1 LKKIIVLCLWAVLT
15 GSLCYG
21 INYYYKQRAEQR
33 EKEFAEQY
41 KEIRYIADDGKV
53 SARIVNQKELT
64 CLAENI
70 YHEAAGETLA
80 GKMAVGLVTLNR
92 VRSGRF
98 AKTVCG
104 VVNQRVGGSCQFSWR
119 CEPGLVTRNNQQWR
133 DSWNIATYLMTNTAY
148 DITAGATY
156 FHNQS
161 VKPNWKNLN
170 KTGKIDNHTFY
181 SRPKEKKQPMSGPI
195 RLQSS

>member
-1 LKKIIVLCLWAVLT
+1 LKIILGLWALIAT
-15 GSLCYG
+15 TTCFG
-21 INYYYKQRAEQR
+21 INYYHEQRAVARENEIAAQYREIKYVDEQDR
-33 EKEFAEQY
+33 VAT
-41 KEIRYIADDGKV
+41 RT
-53 SARIVNQKELT
+53 VNQRELT

-70 YHEAAGETLA
+70 YHEAAGESLA
-80 GKMAVGLVTLNR
+80 GKMAVGFVTLNR
-92 VRSGRF
+92 VRSGKF

-133 DSWNIATYLMTNTAY
+133 DSWRIATYLMTVPAF

-156 FHNQS
+156 FHNQT

-170 KTGKIDNHTFY
+170 KTGRIDNHTFY
-181 SRPKEKKQPMSGPI
+181 SRPKERKTQRDMQVAAK
-195 RLQSS
+195 L

>member
-1 LKKIIVLCLWAVLT
+1 MKIILGLWALVAT
-15 GSLCYG
+15 TACFG
-21 INYYYKQRAEQR
+21 INYYHEQRAVDR
-33 EKEFAEQY
+33 ETEIAAQY
-41 KEIRYIADDGKV
+41 REVRYVDDQ
-53 SARIVNQKELT
+53 ARVATRTVNQRELT

-70 YHEAAGETLA
+70 YHEAAGESLA

-92 VRSGRF
+92 VRSGKF

-133 DSWNIATYLMTNTAY
+133 DSWNIATYLMTVPAF

-170 KTGKIDNHTFY
+170 KTGRIDNHTFY
-181 SRPKEKKQPMSGPI
+181 SRPKEKKSAHNPIKVQSG
-195 RLQSS
+195 

>member
-1 LKKIIVLCLWAVLT
+1 MKILLGIWAIVAT
-15 GSLCYG
+15 SLCFG
-21 INYYYKQRAEQR
+21 INYYYEQR
-33 EKEFAEQY
+33 SIARENEIAAQY
-41 KEIRYIADDGKV
+41 REIRYLDDESKV
-53 SARIVNQKELT
+53 VTRVVNQRELT

-92 VRSGRF
+92 VRSGKF
-98 AKTVCG
+98 AKTICG

-133 DSWNIATYLMTNTAY
+133 DSWRIATYLMTVPAF
-148 DITAGATY
+148 DITSGATY

-170 KTGKIDNHTFY
+170 KTGRIDNHTFY
-181 SRPKEKKQPMSGPI
+181 SRPKEKKQSTQGLI

>member
-1 LKKIIVLCLWAVLT
+1 MKKIIVLSLWAMST
-15 GSLCYG
+15 GLLCYG
-21 INYYYKQRAEQR
+21 INYYHEQRAER
-33 EKEFAEQY
+33 TAKEFAEQY
-41 KEIRYIADDGKV
+41 REVRYIADDGKTA
-53 SARIVNQKELT
+53 ARVVDQRELT

-70 YHEAAGETLA
+70 YYEAAGETLA

-98 AKTVCG
+98 AHTVCG

-119 CEPGLVTRNNQQWR
+119 CEPSLKTRNNQQWR
-133 DSWNIATYLMTNTAY
+133 DSWNIATYLMTNTAF
-148 DITAGATY
+148 DITGGATY

-170 KTGKIDNHTFY
+170 KTGRIDNHTFY
-181 SRPKEKKQPMSGPI
+181 SRPKERKTRRDIQVAAKF
-195 RLQSS
+195 

>member
-1 LKKIIVLCLWAVLT
+1 MKKIIVLSLWAMLT

-21 INYYYKQRAEQR
+21 INYYHEQKAER
-33 EKEFAEQY
+33 TAKEFAEQY
-41 KEIRYIADDGKV
+41 REVRYIADDGKTA
-53 SARIVNQKELT
+53 ARVVDQRELT

-98 AKTVCG
+98 PRTVCG

-119 CEPGLVTRNNQQWR
+119 CEPALKTRNNQQWR
-133 DSWNIATYLMTNTAY
+133 DSLRIATYLMTTPAF
-148 DITAGATY
+148 DITSGATY
-156 FHNQS
+156 FHNQT
-161 VKPNWKNLN
+161 VKPNWKNLT
-170 KTGKIDNHTFY
+170 KTGRIDNHTFY
-181 SRPKEKKQPMSGPI
+181 SRPKERKSRQDIEVAAK
-195 RLQSS
+195 L

>member
-1 LKKIIVLCLWAVLT
+1 LKKIIVLSLWAMLT

-21 INYYYKQRAEQR
+21 INYYHEQRAER
-33 EKEFAEQY
+33 TAKEFAEQY
-41 KEIRYIADDGKV
+41 REVRYIADDGKTT
-53 SARIVNQKELT
+53 ARVVDQRELT

-98 AKTVCG
+98 AHIVCG

-119 CEPGLVTRNNQQWR
+119 CEPALKTRNNQQWR
-133 DSWNIATYLMTNTAY
+133 DSWNIATYLMTNTAF
-148 DITAGATY
+148 DITSGATY

-170 KTGKIDNHTFY
+170 KTGRIDNHTFY
-181 SRPKEKKQPMSGPI
+181 SRPKEKKSNQGN
-195 RLQSS
+195 RSSVKV

>member
-1 LKKIIVLCLWAVLT
+1 MKIILGIWAILST
-15 GSLCYG
+15 SLCFG
-21 INYYYKQRAEQR
+21 INYYHEQR
-33 EKEFAEQY
+33 SIDRENQIAAQY
-41 KEIRYIADDGKV
+41 REVKYIDDQSQV
-53 SARIVNQKELT
+53 TTRVVNQLELN

-70 YHEAAGETLA
+70 YHEAAGESLA

-92 VRSGRF
+92 VRSGKF

-133 DSWNIATYLMTNTAY
+133 DSWHIATYLMTVPAF

-170 KTGKIDNHTFY
+170 KTGRIDNHTFY
-181 SRPKEKKQPMSGPI
+181 SRPKEKRSSNHNPI

>member
-1 LKKIIVLCLWAVLT
+1 VILKKILVLWAVT
-15 GSLCYG
+15 ATALCVGVHFYH
-21 INYYYKQRAEQR
+21 KQLAERTAQQV
-33 EKEFAEQY
+33 AEQY
-41 KEIRYIADDGKV
+41 REIRYIADDGKIIMQ
-53 SARIVNQKELT
+53 RVNQLELN

-70 YHEAAGETLA
+70 YHEAAGESLA

-92 VRSGRF
+92 VRSGKF
-98 AKTVCG
+98 AKTICG

-119 CEPGLVTRNNQQWR
+119 CEPKLVTRNNQQWR
-133 DSWNIATYLMTNTAY
+133 DSWRIATYLMTIPAF

-170 KTGKIDNHTFY
+170 KTGRIDNHTFY
-181 SRPKEKKQPMSGPI
+181 SRPKERRSQQNIKVAAK
-195 RLQSS
+195 L